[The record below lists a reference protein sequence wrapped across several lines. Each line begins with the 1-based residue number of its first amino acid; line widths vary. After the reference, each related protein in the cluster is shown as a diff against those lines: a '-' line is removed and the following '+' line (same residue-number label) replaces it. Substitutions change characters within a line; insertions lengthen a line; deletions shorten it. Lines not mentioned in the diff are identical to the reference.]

1 MIAKK
6 VSENDASTAVTSAE
20 IAEMLKAQGLEI
32 DRRKIQLHEPIRSLG
47 TFDVPIKIH
56 RQVSASVSVQSSRSR
71 PSRR

>member
-1 MIAKK
+1 VIAKK